1 MLVGKAAIL
10 FVSSAFFLKKK
21 IIRLWMWAVVKSCLL
36 ICSREDLCSTRM
48 IASWCCH
55 DWKRKLIY
63 GVPLFPLYYTHTH
76 RLYIKKK
83 NHCCT
88 WPLLHFC
95 LQPFQIIPV
104 VIIRGH
110 EGVLLGAEI
119 QKRWM
124 RIYGSTL
131 GCYYYLCQAGYVSV
145 CVVFIVIIGPFLVR
159 YELQCVVGMNV
170 FLFFLPRWSGSW
182 WNVHPGWK

>member
-1 MLVGKAAIL
+1 
-10 FVSSAFFLKKK
+10 
-21 IIRLWMWAVVKSCLL
+21 MWAVVKSYLL
-36 ICSREDLCSTRM
+36 VCSREDFCSTRM

-63 GVPLFPLYYTHTH
+63 GVPLFPLYYTHT
-76 RLYIKKK
+76 LTGYIKKK
-83 NHCCT
+83 KHCCT

-110 EGVLLGAEI
+110 EGALLRAEI

-124 RIYGSTL
+124 RMYGSTL

-145 CVVFIVIIGPFLVR
+145 CVIFIVILDHFWW
-159 YELQCVVGMNV
+159 EMNFSVVGMNV
-170 FLFFLPRWSGSW
+170 FLFFLPRLSGSW
-182 WNVHPGWK
+182 WNVHLGWK